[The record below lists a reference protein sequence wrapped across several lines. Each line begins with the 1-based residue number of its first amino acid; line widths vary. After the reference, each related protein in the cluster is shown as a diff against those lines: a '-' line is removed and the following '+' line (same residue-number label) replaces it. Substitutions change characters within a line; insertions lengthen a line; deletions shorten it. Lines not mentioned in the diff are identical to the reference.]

1 MEEPISDHLSGNK
14 QPMERKKNQ
23 PSLTKPACRSI
34 RSDLFVYC
42 SAVAILVGIQACI
55 DPFSPPEINAPDSF
69 LVVDGF
75 LNTNGADTSR
85 IRLNRTQNVNTA
97 GAPAV
102 EKRAVVMVVTE
113 SETSG
118 YTFHESA
125 DGSYFLPPVS
135 FPENET
141 FTLHIQL
148 SDGRTYASDP
158 VPAVKSPPIDSVTYT
173 VHNNEGVQV
182 YVNTHDDSNRTRFY
196 RWTFQETWAYNA
208 ALHSL
213 LEVVEGEDGPEVVD
227 RVTDIYT
234 CWSSLSPTSINVSTT
249 AKLSR
254 DVVLLQPVTYVPAAS
269 NKLLVKY
276 SILVNQYGLT
286 REGYDYWNEMAK
298 TTETTGSIFDPLPSR
313 ITGNIRS
320 VTTPEEAVFGF
331 FSAGESTS
339 KRIFINERMG
349 GFLACAHADTILK
362 ADVFSSPYL
371 ILHQFD
377 PTFLNIEPP
386 THYIMGSDNCADCRV
401 QGGTIKRPPFWE

>member
-1 MEEPISDHLSGNK
+1 MNYRRNYL
-14 QPMERKKNQ
+14 
-23 PSLTKPACRSI
+23 LTC
-34 RSDLFVYC
+34 C
-42 SAVAILVGIQACI
+42 GAVAFLVGMQACI

-85 IRLNRTQNVNTA
+85 IRLTRTQNVNTA

-102 EKRAVVMVVTE
+102 EKQAIIVVIPE
-113 SETSG
+113 SDPSG
-118 YTFHESA
+118 YIFQESA
-125 DGSYFLPPVS
+125 DGSYFLPPMS
-135 FPENET
+135 FRENET

-148 SDGRTYASDP
+148 SNGSTYASAP

-173 VHNNEGVQV
+173 VHNNEGVQI

-196 RWTFQETWAYNA
+196 RWAFQETWAYNA
-208 ALHSL
+208 ALPSL
-213 LEVVEGEDGPEVVD
+213 FEIVDGEDGPEVVY
-227 RVTDIYT
+227 RVTNIYT

-349 GFLACAHADTILK
+349 RHSVCSPSDTILK
-362 ADVFSSPYL
+362 EDVFQSLNL
-371 ILHQFD
+371 ILNEFD
-377 PTFLNIEPP
+377 PTYIAETP
-386 THYIMGSDNCADCRV
+386 THFIMGSINCTDCRTY
-401 QGGTIKRPPFWE
+401 GGTNIRPPFWE